1 MRTVSTMCF
10 FHTATHGLMGRMGP
24 YKGFNHYKG
33 NLRLHTHTHTHSG
46 QMLSVTPYGPEEE
59 QGAAISAFNK
69 TFWEIYSNCLFTVMV
84 CLDKHERGTLTFD
97 VF

>member
-1 MRTVSTMCF
+1 
-10 FHTATHGLMGRMGP
+10 
-24 YKGFNHYKG
+24 
-33 NLRLHTHTHTHSG
+33 
-46 QMLSVTPYGPEEE
+46 MLSVTPYGPEEE

-69 TFWEIYSNCLFTVMV
+69 TFWEIYSNRLFTVMV